1 MVLVGFLSP
10 QNRRV
15 LPLRWSLTVQKKVQ
29 SEFFL
34 IELEFFFS
42 DARVLVP
49 STGVL
54 AGHAVH

>member
-1 MVLVGFLSP
+1 MVVD
-10 QNRRV
+10 RA
-15 LPLRWSLTVQKKVQ
+15 KKVQ
-29 SEFFL
+29 SDFFL